1 MFSFLISTPFQLKRF
16 SQPLEEETSRV
27 FMLRNEVQ
35 DVQVLSGHVY
45 RESAQTAH
53 ALWDG
58 GDFGIGNRV
67 GRMVSA
73 SVSFYLN
80 FVPAKNMAPCPLK

>member
-1 MFSFLISTPFQLKRF
+1 MEAPCSERCEMFSFLISTPFQLKRF

-45 RESAQTAH
+45 RESAQTAPMH
-53 ALWDG
+53 SG
-58 GDFGIGNRV
+58 
-67 GRMVSA
+67 
-73 SVSFYLN
+73 
-80 FVPAKNMAPCPLK
+80 MAVTLE